1 MLDELLVG
9 EPAAVAV
16 HQRSTT
22 ECRTAGYD
30 RIPPFAAAVCQ
41 GLLLSLNL
49 DAVAAKLLARSL
61 LALEAPSHLLS
72 TVASTAG
79 TSVSARLLTVMSA
92 FAAARS
98 HARLQMSISAVTVGA
113 NARVGTG
120 LLVGE
125 ASTAMS
131 MTASTGAARHHR
143 SEASTTVT
151 MTAAARTPSHHRREA
166 SPAATVSA
174 AAAEEG
180 RSSSAAVTV
189 SSATRE
195 CGRTAATVRPTAAAS
210 VRITSAASAATMT
223 VVAARPSKGRGR
235 DRKGRH
241 ACREE

>member
-30 RIPPFAAAVCQ
+30 RIPSFAAAVCQ

-61 LALEAPSHLLS
+61 LALEAPRHLLS

-79 TSVSARLLTVMSA
+79 TSVSARLLTAMSA

-180 RSSSAAVTV
+180 RSCSSPAAAMTV
-189 SSATRE
+189 ASATRE
-195 CGRTAATVRPTAAAS
+195 CGRTAAATVRPTAAC
-210 VRITSAASAATMT
+210 VRIASATT
-223 VVAARPSKGRGR
+223 VAAARPSKGRGR
-235 DRKGRH
+235 DCKGRD